1 MGSLSGSLIM
11 DRLDDYVM
19 KCMSNFQWWTF
30 WDLQRVI
37 KENTGKFYGE
47 PTISAAIRN
56 IRKDYMRS
64 KYNLPSGEVV
74 VKERIPQRKG
84 YRYKLTNAV
93 MSRWSEKR

>member
-1 MGSLSGSLIM
+1 MERGTSM

-37 KENTGKFYGE
+37 KQNTGKFYGE

-64 KYNLPSGEVV
+64 KYNLPSDVEVV
-74 VKERIPQRKG
+74 VKERIPQSKG

-93 MSRWSEKR
+93 MNRWSAKR